1 MKKSKNLAKSIG
13 TVCLSALS
21 LAGVC
26 AGSIAFVDY
35 AGTGFT
41 GQRPQTEQTQ
51 NDAMAV
57 TYDFSGRIINSEDNG
72 KVTKY
77 LNVGSYTGDKK
88 QFVVPATV
96 ALGPIVD
103 KNYTFAEQSELMD
116 YITNKRE
123 ELYETYGWDTNFEK
137 PLSFVCANN
146 TIVTAKNCQEL
157 QQVDITISEIGEDAF
172 PVKHTGPTQTYVKGD
187 DIHIEFCIQDSSS
200 IAGVE
205 KIKFESGITAVD
217 YEVLVNNGVII
228 EFDKSDAQYGAIEYD
243 NGYLI
248 KNENELLKVYPDTF
262 TADFVVPEQI
272 TTIGD
277 KCFRAHSTLKSIDL
291 KNVTKINMFAFAD
304 CINLQTVDLS
314 NVTSIEY
321 YAFSHCD
328 KLASVTLSPDLQV
341 ITSNCFE
348 YTAISNIDL
357 SNVIRIEDYAFFNCQ
372 NLTNLTSTE
381 QVEFLGAES
390 VAHTAITSL
399 VLPNIIEL
407 APFAFTSC
415 ENLELVDLGENL
427 SRISTVDGYGG
438 DSLWLGQ
445 AQKVII
451 RATSIPQN
459 ENTSLW
465 LLQEIAELYVP
476 DELYEAYLAD
486 PHYSR
491 TGYTQSD
498 EYAQK
503 IKKLSEY
510 VA

>member
-1 MKKSKNLAKSIG
+1 MKKSKNLVKSIG

-26 AGSIAFVDY
+26 AGSVAFVDY
-35 AGTGFT
+35 AKTGFT

-57 TYDFSGRIINSEDNG
+57 TYDFAGRIINSEDDG
-72 KVTKY
+72 KVTKC
-77 LNVGSYTGDKK
+77 LNVERYTGNKK

-96 ALGPIVD
+96 SLGPIVD
-103 KNYTFAEQSELMD
+103 KDYTFAEQPELAD
-116 YITNKRE
+116 YIMNKHE
-123 ELYETYGWDTNFEK
+123 ELYETYADTDFEK

-157 QQVDITISEIGEDAF
+157 QQVDMTISELGEEAF

-187 DIHIEFCIQDSSS
+187 DIHIEFCIRESSG

-205 KIKFESGITAVD
+205 KIKFEAGITAVD

-228 EFDKSDAQYGAIEYD
+228 EFDKSDTQYGAIEYD

-248 KNENELLKVYPDTF
+248 KNKNELLKVYPNTF

-277 KCFRAHSTLKSIDL
+277 KCFRNHTTLKSIDL
-291 KNVTKINMFAFAD
+291 KNVTKINMFAFEG
-304 CINLQTVDLS
+304 CSNLQTINLEK
-314 NVTSIEY
+314 VTSIEY
-321 YAFSHCD
+321 YAFSHCS
-328 KLASVTLSPDLQV
+328 KLDTVTLSPDLQV

-348 YTAISNIDL
+348 YTAISSIDL
-357 SNVIRIEDYAFFNCQ
+357 SNVIRIENSAFFSCK
-372 NLTNLTSTE
+372 NLTNLTSTA
-381 QVEFLGAES
+381 QVEYLGAES
-390 VAHTAITSL
+390 LAYTAITSL

-407 APFAFTSC
+407 APFAFAFC

-427 SRISTVDGYGG
+427 SKISNLGNSDICY
-438 DSLWLGQ
+438 LGQ

-451 RATSIPQN
+451 RANSIPQN
-459 ENTSLW
+459 KNTSLW
-465 LLQEIAELYVP
+465 LLQEITELYVP
-476 DELYEAYLAD
+476 DELYDAYLAD